1 MNARDSKSRIQET
14 VSGVRTPPSPPEI
27 YTFLNTR
34 VIVMT
39 KNVIL
44 TGIRPTGRLHIGH
57 LVGALRRNI
66 ELQNNGDYDKM
77 YAMIADAQGLTDY
90 FDNPKQVREN
100 VVQVALDMLA
110 VGYDPKKV
118 VLFIQ
123 SEIPELTELTFYY
136 MNLVTV
142 ARLKR
147 NPTVKNEIAQKE
159 KFSDGIPAGFFT
171 YPVSQTA
178 DITAFNANIIPV
190 GADQLPM
197 IEQACEIVQKFNTI
211 YGNTLVM
218 PHAVLPDTE
227 SAARLP
233 GTDGNAKMSKSLGN
247 VINLADTPDEIAKKI
262 KGMFTDPEHL
272 LVSDPGHTEN
282 NPVFIYL
289 SVFARPEH
297 FAAFCPEYANYEEMA
312 EHYRRGGL
320 GDVKVKKFL
329 NEVIQAE
336 LRPIRERRLE
346 LARDTASVMEIL
358 HDGVIKARGVAADTL
373 ARVKKAM
380 LLNYFE

>member
-1 MNARDSKSRIQET
+1 MN
-14 VSGVRTPPSPPEI
+14 
-27 YTFLNTR
+27 
-34 VIVMT
+34 

-66 ELQNNGDYDKM
+66 ELQNTGDYDKM
-77 YAMIADAQGLTDY
+77 YAIIADAQGLTDY
-90 FDNPKQVREN
+90 FDDPKQVREN
-100 VVQVALDMLA
+100 VMEVALDMLA
-110 VGYDPKKV
+110 AGYDPKKV
-118 VLFIQ
+118 VMFIQ
-123 SEIPELTELTFYY
+123 SEVPELTELTFYY

-142 ARLKR
+142 ARLQR
-147 NPTVKNEIAQKE
+147 NPTVKTEIAQKE
-159 KFSDGIPAGFFT
+159 KFREGTPVGFFT
-171 YPVSQTA
+171 YPISQAA

-197 IEQACEIVQKFNTI
+197 IEQACEIVQKFNSI

-218 PHAVLPDTE
+218 PRAVLPEQST
-227 SAARLP
+227 AARLP

-247 VINLADTPDEIAKKI
+247 VINLSDTPDDIAKKI
-262 KGMFTDPEHL
+262 KTMFTDPEHL
-272 LVSDPGHTEN
+272 QVSDPGHTEN

-289 SVFARPEH
+289 SVFAKPEH
-297 FAAFCPEYANYEEMA
+297 FAAFCPEYANYDEMA

-329 NEVIQAE
+329 NEVMQAE
-336 LRPIRERRLE
+336 LRPIRERRIE
-346 LARDTASVMEIL
+346 FAKDPASVMEIL
-358 HDGVIKARGVAADTL
+358 KDGVDKAREVAADTL